1 MSLHSIDRFS
11 YLLGSTSSSN
21 SDMSYLP
28 IDSDNHKVQS
38 MKNIYSRA
46 VGVVVWLG
54 DADSEDSLLQLST

>member
-1 MSLHSIDRFS
+1 M
-11 YLLGSTSSSN
+11 GSTSSSN

-28 IDSDNHKVQS
+28 IDSDNHEVQL